1 MTTGPYYAT
10 AETNKT
16 EVGYTMPEVELKHKG
31 SGVID
36 VINDFM
42 WTASPLIG
50 TFSKVPKLLLT
61 ERKQTL
67 NSLLASGMYYLNA
80 AEQGAANTSAQVQQG
95 IRDGVAAAAA
105 PDPESNFP
113 KTKAILTKITGILP
127 NPSAKLNAAEQGWNT
142 FMSQYTGSNSDK
154 ELLKGIPSYLGIYQ
168 TEVTGFNYALPYF
181 NDSSGLNVKNS
192 WQDTAQT
199 NTPIG
204 TNVVKGVG
212 EVFDLVS
219 SGLNINQPGTFIEK
233 PKYFQYDNS
242 GKTITINFPLFNT
255 VSRGRGS
262 NSTDKL
268 PYQQNYEFLWIL
280 AYQNRPFRKSFSVV
294 APAKLYTLYIPGMEF
309 FPYCFIEDLTIGF
322 KGTRR
327 NLPVTLPNGDNI
339 DTSIPEAYEVSITI
353 RSLLAS
359 VSNMMLQEKANQI
372 RVSQL

>member
-10 AETNKT
+10 T
-16 EVGYTMPEVELKHKG
+16 EPKMEAGYTMLEQELVKKG

-36 VINDFM
+36 IINDFM

-80 AEQGAANTSAQVQQG
+80 AEQGVSNTSAQVQAG
-95 IRDGVAAAAA
+95 IRDGVTAIGASSS
-105 PDPESNFP
+105 DP

-212 EVFDLVS
+212 EAFDLVS